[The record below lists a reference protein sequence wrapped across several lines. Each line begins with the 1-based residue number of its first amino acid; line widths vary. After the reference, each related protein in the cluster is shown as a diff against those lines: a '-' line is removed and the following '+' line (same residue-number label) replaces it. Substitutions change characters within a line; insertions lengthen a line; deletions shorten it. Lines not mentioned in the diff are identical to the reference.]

1 MPLKPKSKKKG
12 SKTASFE
19 ENFSGSEDDLASII
33 SNNAKYFSLPQPS
46 SDDEAEQRIVDMF
59 QECIDSKSIPTVE
72 KLALCLGVTRN
83 ELWNWEYRLD
93 KGVRRS
99 EMVKRAKEILAG
111 IDAEAVLQGKLNVI
125 SYVFRAKNYYGLSD
139 NVTVEH
145 KAATPLGD
153 SQDQSMLV
161 NALLKQL
168 QGQGQATIDL
178 PSDYQPQP
186 KQATITQA
194 ASDFRKATMI
204 DLPSDYATGEP
215 ATIAQNSNDY
225 PAEGQATMPSD
236 YEKPSDYQATMQEP
250 SSDYQPN
257 DQATIRPLTA
267 LQKALA
273 EELTAEGAVDADG
286 PELGVGVDDLPSD
299 DKSGG
304 R

>member
-1 MPLKPKSKKKG
+1 LKPKSKKRG
-12 SKTASFE
+12 SKSASFE
-19 ENFSGSEDDLASII
+19 ENFTGSEKDLSDII
-33 SNNAKYFSLPQPS
+33 RANAKYFLVKPPS
-46 SDDEAEQRIVDMF
+46 SDDEVLQRIADMF
-59 QECIDSKSIPTVE
+59 QDCADNHSIPTVE
-72 KLALCLGVTRN
+72 KLALCLGITRHD
-83 ELWNWEYRLD
+83 LYVWENRGD
-93 KGVRRS
+93 KGVVRS
-99 EMVKRAKEILAG
+99 RMIKAAKEIIAA
-111 IDAEAVLQGKLNVI
+111 IDAEAVAQGKLNTVAYI
-125 SYVFRAKNYYGLSD
+125 FRAKNYYGLSD
-139 NVTVEH
+139 NVTIEH

-186 KQATITQA
+186 EQATITQA

-236 YEKPSDYQATMQEP
+236 YETPSDYQTTMQEP

-257 DQATIRPLTA
+257 DQATIKPLTA

-273 EELTAEGAVDADG
+273 EELTAEGAAAADDL
-286 PELGVGVDDLPSD
+286 ELGAGADDL
-299 DKSGG
+299 GG
-304 R
+304 GGTGRGR

>member
-1 MPLKPKSKKKG
+1 MPLKPKSKKRG
-12 SKTASFE
+12 SKSASFE
-19 ENFSGSEDDLASII
+19 ENFTGSEKDLSDYIRASAKYLKVEQPANDAEAFERISDMFEDCA
-33 SNNAKYFSLPQPS
+33 SNNS
-46 SDDEAEQRIVDMF
+46 V
-59 QECIDSKSIPTVE
+59 PTVE
-72 KLALCLGVTRN
+72 KLALCLGTTIEMLRH
-83 ELWNWEYRLD
+83 WEYRGD
-93 KGVRRS
+93 KGQARS
-99 EMVKRAKEILAG
+99 LMIKRAKQIIAS
-111 IDAEAVLQGKLNVI
+111 IDAEAVLNGKLNTI
-125 SYVFRAKNYYGLSD
+125 CYLFRAKNFYGMSD
-139 NVTVEH
+139 NVTIEH

-186 KQATITQA
+186 EQATITQA

-204 DLPSDYATGEP
+204 DLPSDYAAGEP
-215 ATIAQNSNDY
+215 ATIAQGSNDY
-225 PAEGQATMPSD
+225 PAEGQATLPSD
-236 YEKPSDYQATMQEP
+236 YEKPSDYQATMPES
-250 SSDYQPN
+250 SSDFQPN

-273 EELTAEGAVDADG
+273 EELTAEGPAKADG
-286 PELGVGVDDLPSD
+286 PELGAGVDDLPGG

>member
-1 MPLKPKSKKKG
+1 MPLKPKSKKRG
-12 SKTASFE
+12 SKSASFE
-19 ENFSGSEDDLASII
+19 ENFTGSEKDLSDII
-33 SNNAKYFSLPQPS
+33 RANAKYFSIKPPA
-46 SDDEAEQRIVDMF
+46 SDDETLQRITDMF
-59 QECIDSKSIPTVE
+59 QDCADNHSIPTVE
-72 KLALCLGVTRN
+72 KLALCLGITRHD
-83 ELWNWEYRLD
+83 LYVWENRGD
-93 KGVRRS
+93 KGIVRSR
-99 EMVKRAKEILAG
+99 MIKAAKEIIAA
-111 IDAEAVLQGKLNVI
+111 IDAEAVAQGKLNTVAYI
-125 SYVFRAKNYYGLSD
+125 FRAKNYYGLSD

-186 KQATITQA
+186 EQATITQA

-225 PAEGQATMPSD
+225 PAEGQATMPSN
-236 YEKPSDYQATMQEP
+236 YETPSDYQATMPEP
-250 SSDYQPN
+250 SSDFQPN

-273 EELTAEGAVDADG
+273 EELTAEDAAGADG
-286 PELGVGVDDLPSD
+286 PKLGAGVDDLGGN
-299 DKSGG
+299 KSGG
-304 R
+304 H

>member
-1 MPLKPKSKKKG
+1 MPLKPKSKKRG
-12 SKTASFE
+12 SKSASFE
-19 ENFSGSEDDLASII
+19 ENFTGSEKDLSDYIRAS
-33 SNNAKYFSLPQPS
+33 AKYLKVQPPAD
-46 SDDEAEQRIVDMF
+46 DDEAFERIADMF
-59 QECIDSKSIPTVE
+59 EDCALNNSVPTVE
-72 KLALCLGVTRN
+72 KLALCLGVDRDTMFD
-83 ELWNWEYRLD
+83 WQK
-93 KGVRRS
+93 KGTKGFKRAV
-99 EMVKRAKEILAG
+99 MIKRAKEIIAS
-111 IDAEAVLQGKLNVI
+111 IDAEAVLNGKLNTI
-125 SYVFRAKNYYGLSD
+125 CYLFRAKNYYGMSD
-139 NVTVEH
+139 NVTIEH

-186 KQATITQA
+186 EQATITQA

-204 DLPSDYATGEP
+204 DLPSDYAAEKP

-236 YEKPSDYQATMQEP
+236 YEKPSDYQATMPES

-273 EELTAEGAVDADG
+273 EELTAENPAGADG
-286 PELGVGVDDLPSD
+286 LELGAGVDDLGGG